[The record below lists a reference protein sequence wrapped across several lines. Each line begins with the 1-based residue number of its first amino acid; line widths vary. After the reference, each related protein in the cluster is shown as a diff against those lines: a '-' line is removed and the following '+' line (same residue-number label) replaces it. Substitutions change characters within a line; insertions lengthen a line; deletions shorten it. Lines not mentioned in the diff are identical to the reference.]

1 MAIDPTA
8 LPRSTS
14 LPRAIWALGLTSL
27 FMDVSSE
34 MIHGLLPLYITGT
47 LGAGAIAVGLIEG
60 VAEATALIVKVFSG
74 VVSDITGKRKLLAL
88 LGYGLAAIT
97 KPLFPLAQS
106 LDLIIAARFIDRIG
120 KGIRGAPRDALVADL
135 APKDRIGEAYGLR
148 QSLDTVGA
156 FIGPLIAV
164 GVMLSSF
171 DNFKVVFWIAVI
183 PAFLA
188 VATLFFFVPEREAKS
203 GEARKNPITRA
214 AIAAL
219 PRPFWMVL
227 GIGALLSFARI
238 SDAFL
243 VLRITDLGVQIAY
256 APLVLVAMNII
267 YALFAFPAGKLAD
280 RLSHAKLLGLGILML
295 VLADLVL
302 AQATNLVW
310 GGAGLMLWGLH
321 MAMTQGLMAT
331 IIASHAPPDLRGTA
345 FGLFN
350 LASGVAMLIGNV
362 LAGGLWDMVGPSATF
377 LASGLTAAIG
387 ILALP
392 LLRRAP

>member
-1 MAIDPTA
+1 
-8 LPRSTS
+8 
-14 LPRAIWALGLTSL
+14 
-27 FMDVSSE
+27 
-34 MIHGLLPLYITGT
+34 
-47 LGAGAIAVGLIEG
+47 
-60 VAEATALIVKVFSG
+60 
-74 VVSDITGKRKLLAL
+74 
-88 LGYGLAAIT
+88 
-97 KPLFPLAQS
+97 
-106 LDLIIAARFIDRIG
+106 
-120 KGIRGAPRDALVADL
+120 
-135 APKDRIGEAYGLR
+135 
-148 QSLDTVGA
+148 
-156 FIGPLIAV
+156 
-164 GVMLSSF
+164 
-171 DNFKVVFWIAVI
+171 
-183 PAFLA
+183 
-188 VATLFFFVPEREAKS
+188 
-203 GEARKNPITRA
+203 
-214 AIAAL
+214 
-219 PRPFWMVL
+219 
-227 GIGALLSFARI
+227 
-238 SDAFL
+238 
-243 VLRITDLGVQIAY
+243 
-256 APLVLVAMNII
+256 MNII

-280 RLSHAKLLGLGILML
+280 RLSHPKLLGLGILML

>member
-188 VATLFFFVPEREAKS
+188 VATLFLFVPEREAKS
-203 GEARKNPITRA
+203 GEARKSPITRA

-243 VLRITDLGVQIAY
+243 VLRIADLGVQIAY

-280 RLSHAKLLGLGILML
+280 RLSRPKLLGLGILML

-302 AQATNLVW
+302 AQASNLVW

-331 IIASHAPPDLRGTA
+331 LIASHAPPDLRGTA

-350 LASGVAMLIGNV
+350 LASGIAMLIGNV
-362 LAGGLWDMVGPSATF
+362 VAGGLWDMAGPSATF